1 MHIKQLNGGTLT
13 FICGREI
20 ADAEGLLAGRR
31 TKALEAAPSSE
42 AVAGIN

>member
-20 ADAEGLLAGRR
+20 VLGDAEGFLTGRR
-31 TKALEAAPSSE
+31 TKALEAAPS
-42 AVAGIN
+42 I